1 MKLYD
6 IDERYRELAEK
17 VTEQDG
23 ELLDGDW
30 EALDENQISFEQK
43 ADNYAGLIKEIEAE
57 IECLKEASAR
67 QLERVKKKQNAIDYL
82 KNRLSQSMRLR
93 GKDKLETLNAV
104 IGFRKSQA
112 VRISD
117 ESKLPKEF
125 IKTEEKAD
133 VAAIRAALLSGN
145 TIDGAELVENK
156 NIQVK

>member
-57 IECLKEASAR
+57 IECLKEAIAR
-67 QLERVKKKQNAIDYL
+67 QAERIKKKKNTIEYL
-82 KNRLSQSMRLR
+82 KNRLFQSMELR
-93 GKDKLETLNAV
+93 GRDKLETLNAV
-104 IGFRKSQA
+104 VSFRKSQA

>member
-57 IECLKEASAR
+57 IECLKEAVAR
-67 QLERVKKKQNAIDYL
+67 QLERVKKKQNTIDYL
-82 KNRLSQSMRLR
+82 KNRLMQSMVLR

-133 VAAIRAALLSGN
+133 TAAIRAALLSGK
-145 TIDGAELVENK
+145 TVDGAELVTNK